1 MWIGEFSAA
10 AGLGVATVRFYVK
23 SGLLHPKLGA
33 TGGSRP
39 YMYFS
44 PKDLRLVAAIRTG
57 QAMGMS
63 LVEIKAL
70 VDERRA
76 AGPGRKKMLQTM
88 TAHREK
94 LGQRVAEL
102 EALIQFVDAKIVWLQ
117 AGSVGPV
124 PEPQKLEHRFKN
136 D

>member
-1 MWIGEFSAA
+1 MWIGEFSEA
-10 AGLGVATVRFYVK
+10 AGLSVGTVRFYVK

-44 PKDLRLVAAIRTG
+44 QKDLRVVGAIRTG
-57 QAMGMS
+57 QSMGMS
-63 LVEIKAL
+63 LIEIKAL

-76 AGPGRKKMLQTM
+76 AGTGRKKMLQTM
-88 TAHREK
+88 TAHRVT

-117 AGSVGPV
+117 GGGVGPA
-124 PEPQKLEHRFKN
+124 PEPLPSAAPG
-136 D
+136 